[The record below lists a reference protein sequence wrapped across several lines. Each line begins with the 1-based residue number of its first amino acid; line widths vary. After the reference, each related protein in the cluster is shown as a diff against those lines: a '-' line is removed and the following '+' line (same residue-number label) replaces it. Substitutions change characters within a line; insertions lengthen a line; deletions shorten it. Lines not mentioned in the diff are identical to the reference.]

1 MSKQQ
6 LQLNRE
12 QQAHLQDKLRSKIGP
27 ALISNKRESTEKYD
41 NASDDTNRVAYQNR
55 NRNQVDDE
63 CNTSPSSHRYNQEE
77 EIRRLHEQ
85 LEQREFDLKEM
96 RYKYV
101 TSLKSNKVG
110 NDVNMNHQSDE
121 DDTQALKYFNN
132 NRDSGLN
139 AYDVD
144 EDEESSFSSHLIRQS
159 LPSSTQQKRSQTD
172 VQTQGNRGFK
182 TGGNE
187 LRSSLANPK
196 MQSIGDISIANNKKQ
211 SGCAAS
217 SSSSLPK
224 SRSSSNHGSLL
235 GKGDAQSRDSQVID
249 LIEFRNTATK
259 EYEKLRSAYELLK
272 VESEEKRSIVEDTCG
287 RLIRFISGTQK

>member
-12 QQAHLQDKLRSKIGP
+12 QQAHLQDKLRAKIGP
-27 ALISNKRESTEKYD
+27 ALISNKRGSTEKYD
-41 NASDDTNRVAYQNR
+41 TASDDTNRVVYQNR

-63 CNTSPSSHRYNQEE
+63 CNTSPSSHRYNQQE

-110 NDVNMNHQSDE
+110 NDVNMNHKSDE

-159 LPSSTQQKRSQTD
+159 LPNSTQQKRSQTD
-172 VQTQGNRGFK
+172 VQTQGSRGFK
-182 TGGNE
+182 TGGND

-224 SRSSSNHGSLL
+224 SLVS
-235 GKGDAQSRDSQVID
+235 KGDAQSRDSQVID